1 LAAAAFTGLAAGLDF
16 VAARALAALLLLAG
30 PTFAPAALAGARWDL
45 TAFGFA
51 VFFAFVATSV
61 PSFFYPS
68 RAQRIVPHHIARRA
82 RILAA

>member
-1 LAAAAFTGLAAGLDF
+1 LAAAAVFTGLGAGLDF
-16 VAARALAALLLLAG
+16 AAALLLLAG
-30 PTFAPAALAGARWDL
+30 PTFALTALAGARWDL
-45 TAFGFA
+45 TVFGFA

>member
-51 VFFAFVATSV
+51 VFFS
-61 PSFFYPS
+61 FYPS